1 MSLRTR
7 LRLAIVALV
16 TVVVVAMAG
25 LYLHGFTGLAFQAAA
40 SRADLIANQIKGY
53 ILEVIDKQVLARGS
67 NPSTI
72 EQSKRIWTEIIKT
85 DPYIRGL
92 LQRTAANADVV
103 LSIYVSGEDGKILV
117 ASSPYLVGMAA
128 PAKPSFRE
136 LQQRPTFQNLWELFT
151 RREDYVT
158 TLPLGVAQQRL
169 PIFAITV
176 VIRSVLL
183 ENALRPAFRN
193 LGLVFVGSLLIALI
207 LAFFLPNVVL
217 SPLERLSQRI
227 DQIRTGEIEVKPL
240 NINREAREFAD
251 VQSKLS
257 LLGQQFRGAK
267 QDAIEL
273 RNNIEELLQK
283 LEEAVLLFDP
293 SGRLMIA
300 GHPVARMLGKEG
312 KDLVGHDVEELFPK
326 NTVLGGLIQ
335 RAIKNHD
342 QIHDQVIDVGSGSS
356 TPALLVVNIERLQ
369 KSAGGKEIGT
379 LVTLRDAETRH
390 QLELQLDVSSR
401 LAAISRLT
409 GGIAHE
415 IKNPLN
421 AMALHLEV
429 LKTKLDATEP
439 EIDVISREIRRLDNV
454 VKTFLNFNKPV
465 ELQRQALDLSQL
477 ASSLIDLVGPDAAA
491 RKIEIET
498 ALSEPLWIYGD
509 PDLLRQAVLNV
520 LVNAMDAMKDPGIL
534 AVHGTCSDGECL
546 LTISDTG
553 PGIPPEIRDKIFNL
567 YFTTKEAGSG
577 MGLAMTFRAVQ
588 LHSGTIDVTGELGQ
602 GTTFRLRF
610 PAANMP
616 GGGAVVLENE
626 ERSV

>member
-1 MSLRTR
+1 
-7 LRLAIVALV
+7 
-16 TVVVVAMAG
+16 
-25 LYLHGFTGLAFQAAA
+25 
-40 SRADLIANQIKGY
+40 
-53 ILEVIDKQVLARGS
+53 
-67 NPSTI
+67 
-72 EQSKRIWTEIIKT
+72 
-85 DPYIRGL
+85 
-92 LQRTAANADVV
+92 
-103 LSIYVSGEDGKILV
+103 
-117 ASSPYLVGMAA
+117 
-128 PAKPSFRE
+128 
-136 LQQRPTFQNLWELFT
+136 
-151 RREDYVT
+151 
-158 TLPLGVAQQRL
+158 
-169 PIFAITV
+169 
-176 VIRSVLL
+176 
-183 ENALRPAFRN
+183 
-193 LGLVFVGSLLIALI
+193 
-207 LAFFLPNVVL
+207 
-217 SPLERLSQRI
+217 
-227 DQIRTGEIEVKPL
+227 
-240 NINREAREFAD
+240 
-251 VQSKLS
+251 
-257 LLGQQFRGAK
+257 
-267 QDAIEL
+267 
-273 RNNIEELLQK
+273 
-283 LEEAVLLFDP
+283 
-293 SGRLMIA
+293 
-300 GHPVARMLGKEG
+300 
-312 KDLVGHDVEELFPK
+312 
-326 NTVLGGLIQ
+326 
-335 RAIKNHD
+335 
-342 QIHDQVIDVGSGSS
+342 
-356 TPALLVVNIERLQ
+356 VNIERLQ